1 VATEDGSGTPDARCV
16 NNDIECEPKAVID
29 FDNFY
34 QIHPTTE
41 FYRLDDL
48 LSTSAN
54 VDLIA
59 AEARRCVL
67 DKVFDTKLGE
77 RNGTALVSTQYTFTV
92 DQLELMI
99 EKVTYLKDKYSVAPY
114 DTDAVAQELVSIM
127 TNYLSDLEYERDY
140 EAGLLP

>member
-1 VATEDGSGTPDARCV
+1 MATEDGSGTSDARCV

-48 LSTSAN
+48 LATSAN

-59 AEARRCVL
+59 AGARRCVL

-127 TNYLSDLEYERDY
+127 TNYLPDLESERDY